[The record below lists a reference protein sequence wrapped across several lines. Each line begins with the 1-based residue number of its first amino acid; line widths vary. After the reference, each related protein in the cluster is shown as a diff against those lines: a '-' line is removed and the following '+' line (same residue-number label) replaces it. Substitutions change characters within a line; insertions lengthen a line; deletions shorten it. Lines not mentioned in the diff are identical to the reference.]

1 MDVLEW
7 MAVMEKKYETEKL
20 AHRTKLNQTTTTFRP
35 FYDGRTTTGAALLWP
50 QTSGGATICEQT
62 AVAMAWRYEA
72 VMRLARLSEQASSQP
87 HPPLLTDFQQ

>member
-35 FYDGRTTTGAALLWP
+35 FYDARTTTGAALLWP

-62 AVAMAWRYEA
+62 AVA
-72 VMRLARLSEQASSQP
+72 L
-87 HPPLLTDFQQ
+87 